1 MVGADL
7 QGLVTTHDKSGS
19 AVLLVLEQT
28 DLAGTTLL
36 PLSAV
41 TVELEELGAH
51 LEGLLLTLLVCLGVD
66 FLGKVN
72 NGFEVDIG
80 LLVVDL
86 FLLWKV
92 YQHLVSN
99 R

>member
-1 MVGADL
+1 
-7 QGLVTTHDKSGS
+7 
-19 AVLLVLEQT
+19 
-28 DLAGTTLL
+28 
-36 PLSAV
+36 
-41 TVELEELGAH
+41 
-51 LEGLLLTLLVCLGVD
+51 
-66 FLGKVN
+66 VN